1 MADNFGLKIGVES
14 EKEFKKT
21 LADINQ
27 LIVQDT
33 RLGNEADIFAIR
45 QKDKS
50 VQALSAR
57 NNVLNKE
64 IEA

>member
-27 LIVQDT
+27 SIVQDT
-33 RLGNEADIFAIR
+33 RLGTEADIFAIR

>member
-27 LIVQDT
+27 SIVQDT

-45 QKDKS
+45 QKYKS